1 MATRRRARR
10 KSILGNLTDVEKRLK
25 YLEKRPA
32 PSRLS
37 NKVVDTNNIKP
48 FAVAT
53 DLVQNQAVTT
63 AKIAD
68 QAVETNKIDDLA
80 VTNAKLAENAVQNLN
95 IANNAVGTDE
105 IANFAVTNI
114 KLAGSITADKISTVN
129 SSSLQGVISLDL
141 IPNLPASR
149 TTSGQFDAARIPNL
163 SATKITSDQFD
174 AARIPNLSATK
185 ITSDQFDAARIPSLD
200 ASKITTGTFG
210 TSRIADFAVTTAKID
225 GLAVTTAK
233 INDLA
238 VTRAK
243 INNSA
248 VGTTQIGELQVTTS
262 KIADQAVT
270 NAKLAG
276 FAVANANIIN
286 STISGAKLVDNTI
299 TSNLISQGT
308 ATVLIN
314 RSVGLQAPLGSFVSQ
329 GLYNLRVSVGTGSNQ
344 VAAGNHTHSGGTT
357 VAAHTHPA
365 SFNSGSFF
373 TTGGAT
379 AGTAHTHSHSM
390 VTSITVQQNTSSMRF
405 KKDIEDY
412 TSFDVTKLLNLKLKK
427 FKYKKEMRHLHQN
440 REWMYGYMAEELQ
453 EEGFDEVLGY
463 DKEGKPLTV
472 NYGLISVFTLELVK
486 KQQNE
491 IDSLREEIQRLKEK
505 I

>member
-149 TTSGQFDAARIPNL
+149 TTSG
-163 SATKITSDQFD
+163 QFD